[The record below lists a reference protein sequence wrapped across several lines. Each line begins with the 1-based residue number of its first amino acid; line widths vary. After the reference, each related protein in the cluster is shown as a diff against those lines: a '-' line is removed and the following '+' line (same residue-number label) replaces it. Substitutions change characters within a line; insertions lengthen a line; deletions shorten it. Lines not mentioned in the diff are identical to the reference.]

1 LEHGYLEMNENAVKA
16 WEEAKIEYDE
26 HLAGGGWRIQ
36 FPGGSV
42 LAAFPD
48 KETAEEVRRS
58 AIKSLKKGDHDGKR

>member
-1 LEHGYLEMNENAVKA
+1 MNENAVKA

-42 LAAFPD
+42 LAAFPT
-48 KETAEEVRRS
+48 KKLPKKLEEVQ
-58 AIKSLKKGDHDGKR
+58 